1 MYHFKMSAKSFVSNF
16 RRSCDGLLDRVRS
29 GEDEAIQVRQQM
41 RKRRVECDV
50 NRELKAIHVLN
61 ALFTGAV
68 VRKRWDMYSTILSRC
83 DTEE

>member
-1 MYHFKMSAKSFVSNF
+1 MSAKQSFVSIF

-50 NRELKAIHVLN
+50 SRELKA
-61 ALFTGAV
+61 F
-68 VRKRWDMYSTILSRC
+68 MC
-83 DTEE
+83 